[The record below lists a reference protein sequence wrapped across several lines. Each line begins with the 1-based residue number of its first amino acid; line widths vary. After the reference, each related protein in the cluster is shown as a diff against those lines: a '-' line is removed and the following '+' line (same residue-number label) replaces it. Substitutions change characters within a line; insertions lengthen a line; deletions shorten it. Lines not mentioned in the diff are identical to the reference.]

1 MYLTFLHI
9 SGASHEIKFNNISWD
24 ILQKCLDFTDLHSKS
39 GKSANCQSLVKDL
52 VWNLSLL
59 VEIVTS
65 LCKLIVLQ
73 KGAC

>member
-1 MYLTFLHI
+1 MEY
-9 SGASHEIKFNNISWD
+9 
-24 ILQKCLDFTDLHSKS
+24 FTKMFRFHRFAFQVMPAD
-39 GKSANCQSLVKDL
+39 CQSLVKDL